1 MGNYN
6 IAITIQHAIANAAG
20 IVLLLLTLG
29 INTPWILG
37 VAAVFGL
44 AGGSVN
50 DLISWR
56 RNKDAINFFANSNT
70 EEPKVEEPQ
79 EGNTNDN

>member
-6 IAITIQHAIANAAG
+6 FAITIQHAVANAAG

-50 DLISWR
+50 DIISWR
-56 RNKDAINFFANSNT
+56 RNKDAISFFAANKDT
-70 EEPKVEEPQ
+70 PQVEEPK
-79 EGNTNDN
+79 EGAPDDN